1 MKRRALIVTLHAE
14 ANVRLF
20 NQHLCAE
27 ALVIFRR
34 TASTSD
40 RPAVSFKATSPKL
53 ANSGRAANEPDDA
66 TIAAAIVVARASLLM
81 AKRIDDPVPWDQFD
95 ANDFQHR

>member
-1 MKRRALIVTLHAE
+1 MFVTLRAE
-14 ANVRLF
+14 AKRQVF
-20 NQHLCAE
+20 TQYVCAE
-27 ALVIFRR
+27 DLVIFRR

-53 ANSGRAANEPDDA
+53 ANSGRAVNEPDDA
-66 TIAAAIVVARASLLM
+66 TITAAIVVARASLLM